1 MKTIVIVGRP
11 NVGKSSLF
19 NRLTKTR
26 DAIVADMPGLTRDR
40 HYGRLNI
47 EEHQFLLVD
56 TGGFEPNKKDGIQKE
71 MALQTLLA
79 IDESDVLLFIVDA
92 REGLHPI
99 DQHIADVIRKNDKP
113 KMLLIN
119 KAEGM
124 QDDMVA
130 ADFHSLGFKSYLAIS
145 SAHGE
150 GISQLRDYI
159 VSYDGAPEK
168 FAINQKIPKISIV
181 GRPNVGKSTLINS
194 LMGEERFIAFDQ
206 PGTTRDAVSVDF
218 TYQGN
223 PFTLTD
229 TAGIRKKGKV
239 FETVE
244 KFSVIKTLNAIE
256 TSNVSILVVDSKDG
270 ISAQDMHILAY
281 IIESGKSLVIALN
294 KWDDISSYDKDRI
307 KAEIEKKLPFVNFAE
322 KVFISGIK
330 KMGLQAL
337 MKSVIKAHQS
347 ALVKF
352 TTSQLNDILENA
364 LISHP
369 PKIIKGIR
377 PKLKYAHQ
385 GGMNPPTIIIHG
397 NHLSDIKKDYLR
409 YLESF
414 FRKAFDLT
422 GTPLRIELKNSSNP
436 FDDQAAA
443 KSKKTGLVT
452 RRKRIDDM
460 RKQLKS
466 KK

>member
-1 MKTIVIVGRP
+1 LKTIVIVGRP

-71 MALQTLLA
+71 MALQTRLA

-150 GISQLRDYI
+150 GMSQLKDYI
-159 VSYDGAPEK
+159 VSHDESPEK
-168 FAINQKIPKISIV
+168 FSITQKTPRIAIV

-194 LMGEERFIAFDQ
+194 LLGEERFIAFDQ

-218 TYQGN
+218 TYHGN
-223 PFTLTD
+223 SFTLTD

-239 FETVE
+239 FESVE

-270 ISAQDMHILAY
+270 ISSQDMHILAY

-337 MKSVIKAHQS
+337 MNSVIKAHQS

-364 LISHP
+364 IISHP
-369 PKIIKGIR
+369 PKINKGIR

-436 FDDQAAA
+436 FDDQAAG

-452 RRKRIDDM
+452 RRKRIDEM

>member
-1 MKTIVIVGRP
+1 VKTIVIVGRP

-256 TSNVSILVVDSKDG
+256 TSNVSILVVDSRDG

>member
-256 TSNVSILVVDSKDG
+256 TSNVSILVVDSRDG

>member
-11 NVGKSSLF
+11 NVGKSSLY

-71 MALQTLLA
+71 MALQTRLA

-124 QDDMVA
+124 QDEMVA
-130 ADFHSLGFKSYLAIS
+130 ADFHALGFKSYLAIS
-145 SAHGE
+145 SAHGD
-150 GISQLRDYI
+150 GISQLKDFI
-159 VSYDGAPEK
+159 VDQDDSPEK
-168 FAINQKIPKISIV
+168 FILNQKTPKISIV
-181 GRPNVGKSTLINS
+181 GRPNVGKSTLINA
-194 LMGEERFIAFDQ
+194 LLGEERFIAFDQ

-218 TYQGN
+218 TYQEK

-281 IIESGKSLVIALN
+281 ILESGKSLVIALN

-307 KAEIEKKLPFVNFAE
+307 KAEIEKKITFC
-322 KVFISGIK
+322 
-330 KMGLQAL
+330 
-337 MKSVIKAHQS
+337 
-347 ALVKF
+347 KF
-352 TTSQLNDILENA
+352 C
-364 LISHP
+364 
-369 PKIIKGIR
+369 
-377 PKLKYAHQ
+377 
-385 GGMNPPTIIIHG
+385 
-397 NHLSDIKKDYLR
+397 
-409 YLESF
+409 
-414 FRKAFDLT
+414 
-422 GTPLRIELKNSSNP
+422 
-436 FDDQAAA
+436 
-443 KSKKTGLVT
+443 
-452 RRKRIDDM
+452 
-460 RKQLKS
+460 
-466 KK
+466 

>member
-1 MKTIVIVGRP
+1 VKTIVIVGRP